1 MRKLALTLPV
11 VFMLVCAS
19 AAFTYAT
26 ILSQKL
32 PKCSGQLCR
41 DAGCSP
47 DVLCV
52 SGSKVKNCADV
63 CRGK

>member
-1 MRKLALTLPV
+1 MRKAILVVALAV
-11 VFMLVCAS
+11 MAGAAS
-19 AAFTYAT
+19 IVWANG
-26 ILSQKL
+26 LNQKL

-41 DAGCSP
+41 NAGCSP

-52 SGSKVKNCADV
+52 SGAHVKNCADV

>member
-1 MRKLALTLPV
+1 MKKLALVLSV
-11 VFMLVCAS
+11 AVMLACAS
-19 AAFTYAT
+19 AAFAFTSAW
-26 ILSQKL
+26 SQKL

-41 DAGCSP
+41 DSGCSS